1 MQKNEYTARMNTN
14 EQTITRQARLFK
26 ALMHPT
32 RIAILEA
39 LRHSEECVCHLEA
52 HLQVRQAYL
61 SQQLA
66 VLRKAGLITDRREG
80 MNIFYRIARPEVLNL
95 LDAARSM
102 VGGTAVIALHA
113 ARPHACP
120 CPKCAEHPIAP
131 THKRE
136 SIDRSQ

>member
-1 MQKNEYTARMNTN
+1 MQKIEYTPRMSTS

-39 LRHSEECVCHLEA
+39 LRHSEECVCHLET
-52 HLQVRQAYL
+52 HLRVRQAYL

-66 VLRKAGLITDRREG
+66 VLRKAGLISDRRDG
-80 MNIFYRIARPEVLNL
+80 MNIFYRITQPDLLDL

-102 VGGTAVIALHA
+102 VGGPAVIAPHA
-113 ARPHACP
+113 ASPHACP
-120 CPKCAEHPIAP
+120 CPKCAEQMAAP
-131 THKRE
+131 AHKHE
-136 SIDRSQ
+136 PMDRSI